1 VVWLL
6 LAGAA
11 IAVPVVYVSSR
22 EVPPDSPP
30 AAPAALQQGAP
41 VLGYEV
47 VGEHPHDREAF
58 TQGLIY
64 RDGFLYESTG
74 HYGRSTL
81 RKVEIASGRVV
92 QQRRVGD
99 RYFAEGLAAWGSR
112 LIQLTWQE
120 NVGFVYDLASFEP
133 TGTFMYPGEGWGLT
147 HDGRRL
153 IMSDGTSQLRFLDP
167 DTMRELGRVAVTDA
181 ALGAVPYLNELEYVN
196 GEVYANVWGSDRIA
210 VVEPESGRVTAWIDL
225 AGLLRPS
232 VRTGAEDV
240 LNGIAYDAAEDRLF
254 VTGKFW
260 SRLYEIRV
268 RRGPSR

>member
-1 VVWLL
+1 
-6 LAGAA
+6 
-11 IAVPVVYVSSR
+11 
-22 EVPPDSPP
+22 
-30 AAPAALQQGAP
+30 
-41 VLGYEV
+41 
-47 VGEHPHDREAF
+47 
-58 TQGLIY
+58 
-64 RDGFLYESTG
+64 
-74 HYGRSTL
+74 
-81 RKVEIASGRVV
+81 
-92 QQRRVGD
+92 
-99 RYFAEGLAAWGSR
+99 
-112 LIQLTWQE
+112 
-120 NVGFVYDLASFEP
+120 
-133 TGTFMYPGEGWGLT
+133 
-147 HDGRRL
+147 
-153 IMSDGTSQLRFLDP
+153 MSDGTSQLRFLDP

-210 VVEPESGRVTAWIDL
+210 VVEPDSGRVTAWIDL